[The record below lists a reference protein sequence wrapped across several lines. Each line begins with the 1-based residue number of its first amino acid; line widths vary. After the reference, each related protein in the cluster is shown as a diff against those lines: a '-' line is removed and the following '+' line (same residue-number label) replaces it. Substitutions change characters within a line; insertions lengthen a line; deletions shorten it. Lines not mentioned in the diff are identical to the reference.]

1 LLSEKEG
8 MGMAIAKRAQ
18 QLSFTMPNKI
28 GLLAEVTIFI
38 AAAKINI
45 EAICAYEMEDEG
57 CFMLITSNTA
67 KTKKILL
74 NMGAEVETDEV
85 IMVEMPNK
93 PGQIHRVAKKISDAG
108 IDVHYIYGS
117 PARGKMTI
125 IFKTADD
132 RKAIRLLNK

>member
-1 LLSEKEG
+1 LLYEKEG
-8 MGMAIAKRAQ
+8 MSMAIAKRAH
-18 QLSFTMPNKI
+18 QLSVTMPNKV

-74 NMGAEVETDEV
+74 NMGAEVETDDV

-108 IDVHYIYGS
+108 IDVHYVYGS

>member
-1 LLSEKEG
+1 
-8 MGMAIAKRAQ
+8 MNMAIAKRAK
-18 QLSFTMPNKI
+18 QLSFTLPNKV

-57 CFMLITSNTA
+57 CFMLITNNTA

-74 NMGAEVETDEV
+74 NMGAEVETDDV

-93 PGQIHRVAKKISDAG
+93 PGQIHRAAKKISDAG
-108 IDVHYIYGS
+108 IDVHYVYGS

>member
-1 LLSEKEG
+1 
-8 MGMAIAKRAQ
+8 MAIAKRAQ
-18 QLSFTMPNKI
+18 QLSVTMPNKI

-57 CFMLITSNTA
+57 CFMLITNNTA

-74 NMGAEVETDEV
+74 NMGAEVETDDV

-108 IDVHYIYGS
+108 IDVHYVYGS

-132 RKAIRLLNK
+132 KKAVRLLNK

>member
-1 LLSEKEG
+1 
-8 MGMAIAKRAQ
+8 MAIAKRAQ

-28 GLLAEVTIFI
+28 GLLAEVSIFI

-45 EAICAYEMEDEG
+45 EAICAYGMEEEG

-93 PGQIHRVAKKISDAG
+93 PGQIHKIAKTMVNAES
-108 IDVHYIYGS
+108 S
-117 PARGKMTI
+117 E
-125 IFKTADD
+125 F
-132 RKAIRLLNK
+132 

>member
-1 LLSEKEG
+1 
-8 MGMAIAKRAQ
+8 MAIAKRAQ
-18 QLSFTMPNKI
+18 QLSVTMPNKI

-57 CFMLITSNTA
+57 CFMLITNSTA

-74 NMGAEVETDEV
+74 NMGAEVETDDV

-108 IDVHYIYGS
+108 IDVHYVYGS

-132 RKAIRLLNK
+132 KKAIRLLNK

>member
-1 LLSEKEG
+1 
-8 MGMAIAKRAQ
+8 MAIAKRAK
-18 QLSFTMPNKI
+18 QLSITLPNKI

-57 CFMLITSNTA
+57 CFMLITNNTA
-67 KTKKILL
+67 KTRKILV
-74 NMGAEVETDEV
+74 NMGAEVETDDV
-85 IMVEMPNK
+85 ITVEMPNK
-93 PGQIHRVAKKISDAG
+93 PGQIHKVAKKISDAG
-108 IDVHYIYGS
+108 IDIYYVYGS

-132 RKAIRLLNK
+132 KKAIRLLNK

>member
-1 LLSEKEG
+1 

>member
-1 LLSEKEG
+1 
-8 MGMAIAKRAQ
+8 MAIAKRAK
-18 QLSFTMPNKI
+18 QLSFTLPNKV

-57 CFMLITSNTA
+57 CFMLITNNTA

-74 NMGAEVETDEV
+74 NMGAEVETDDV

-93 PGQIHRVAKKISDAG
+93 PGQIHRAAKKISDAG
-108 IDVHYIYGS
+108 IDVHYVYGS